1 MRAVVIKAPGEIQ
14 VADVPEPKPARG
26 QVVVRVAACGICGT
40 DIHIVDGN
48 LPPTPYPIIPGHEF
62 GGEVVAIGAADEET
76 GVNGVAVGDR
86 VAVQPNMPCGRC
98 RSCRL
103 GRGNICETWRAI
115 GVTHPGGAAELV
127 AVPAEAC
134 YQLPDAISDSAAA
147 LVEPLSCAVH
157 GMTRLPRGVDD
168 RYLVY
173 GAGTMG
179 LLIAQLA
186 RHAGARSISVVD
198 LKPSR
203 LELASRLGASAVA
216 TSAAELADNADFDVV
231 VDATGVVSAIEDG
244 LARVRRGG
252 TFLQFG
258 VARPGATA
266 RFSPY
271 RIYNEEIDII
281 GSMSLQNSFLPAVE
295 LIADGAVNVEALVS
309 DRLPLT
315 DYQEAIGK
323 FRSGVGQKLQILPGG

>member
-1 MRAVVIKAPGEIQ
+1 MRAVVIKAPGEIR
-14 VADVPEPKPARG
+14 VAEVPEPVPAQG

-40 DIHIVDGN
+40 DIHIVDGD

-62 GGEVVAIGAADEET
+62 GGTVVAIGAGVEEA
-76 GVNGVAVGDR
+76 GVNGVTVGDR
-86 VAVQPNMPCGRC
+86 VAVQPNMPCGKC
-98 RSCRL
+98 RPCRL
-103 GRGNICETWRAI
+103 GRGNICETWHAI

-134 YQLPDAISDSAAA
+134 YQLPDTISDTAAA

-157 GMTRLPRGVDD
+157 GMARLPRAVDD

-179 LLIAQLA
+179 LLMTQLA
-186 RHAGARSISVVD
+186 RHAGGLSVSVVD

-203 LELASRLGASAVA
+203 LELASRLGATTVA
-216 TSAAELADNADFDVV
+216 TSAAELADNAGFDVV

-258 VARPGATA
+258 VASPGATA

-271 RIYNEEIDII
+271 RVYNEEIDII
-281 GSMSLQNSFLPAVE
+281 GSMAVHNSFLPAVE
-295 LIADGAVNVEALVS
+295 LIAGGAVNVEALVS

-323 FRSGVGQKLQILPGG
+323 FRSGAGQKLQIVPGR